1 MVTKFCAA
9 LLLIA
14 FSFSAMADVVNP
26 GEVKKQFMFTNLDKY
41 PGFTYYYLHHGYHY
55 NMGWQADPAD
65 TALVENNQ
73 RYTVSS
79 KGNTRSS
86 LMALV
91 MTNSNS
97 KYYISDAEV
106 GGEAKVDPSITGITE
121 VYTITGMENGIIHIK
136 KEKEIVKYQGGK
148 EEERK
153 AAAGFVNFI
162 SNDKFSKGLTLISM
176 GALLGMLLV
185 FMLRRR
191 KPKYIQL
198 AT

>member
-1 MVTKFCAA
+1 MVKKICAA
-9 LLLIA
+9 LLLMIL
-14 FSFSAMADVVNP
+14 SFSVKADVVNP
-26 GEVKKQFMFTNLDKY
+26 GEIKKQFMFTNLDKF

-79 KGNTRSS
+79 KGNTKSF
-86 LMALV
+86 LMALAMV
-91 MTNSNS
+91 DNNN

-106 GGEAKVDPSITGITE
+106 GGGANVDPSITGITE
-121 VYTITGMENGIIHIK
+121 VYTITGIENGIIQIK
-136 KEKEIVKYQGGK
+136 KQKEIVRYNNGK

-153 AAAGFVNFI
+153 AGIGFVSFINNDNFT
-162 SNDKFSKGLTLISM
+162 KGLTFISA
-176 GALLGMLLV
+176 GALVAMLLV
-185 FMLRRR
+185 FILRKR